1 MTGVLRRRSGWRD
14 RDTEEE
20 VHAKTKAEIVVTQLQ
35 VKECQ
40 ELLATSR
47 SKKKSME
54 QILSQ
59 NLGKDLTLPTL

>member
-1 MTGVLRRRSGWRD
+1 MTGVLRRRSGQRD
-14 RDTEEE
+14 RDTEEG
-20 VHAKTKAEIVVTQLQ
+20 HAKTETEIVVTQLQ

-54 QILSQ
+54 QILHQ
-59 NLGKDLTLPTL
+59 NSGKDLTLLTP

>member
-1 MTGVLRRRSGWRD
+1 MTGVLRRRSGQRD
-14 RDTEEE
+14 RDTEEGY
-20 VHAKTKAEIVVTQLQ
+20 AKTETEIVVTQLQ

-54 QILSQ
+54 QILHQ
-59 NLGKDLTLPTL
+59 NPGKDLTLLTP